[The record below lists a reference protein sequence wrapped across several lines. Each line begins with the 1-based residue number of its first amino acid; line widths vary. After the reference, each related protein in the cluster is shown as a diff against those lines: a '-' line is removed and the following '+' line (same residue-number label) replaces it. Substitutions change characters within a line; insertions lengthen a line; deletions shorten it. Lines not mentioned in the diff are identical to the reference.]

1 MRLMRRSGLYWF
13 CQSGF
18 LLLSVIGLAG
28 CGGGGSDNTPAP
40 QPTPQ
45 NAAPVPGS
53 NTFQLNEDSN
63 LQAQLGA
70 TDADNDTLSYQLT
83 GQSQAQGVVT
93 LQSDGR
99 FTYQPTADF
108 AGEAGFTFTV
118 SDGKNPPV
126 AGNAKL
132 TVQNINDLPQAALQ
146 QFAGVEDTAATF
158 QLKATDVDQDP
169 LTFTLQSVNP
179 VNAGVLVSPAGSISL
194 KPLAN
199 LHGKIALQ
207 LQVTD
212 GKSAAVAFNAEITLS
227 AVNDAPTLT
236 VTALPAL
243 LDAGQSYALTVTAE
257 DVDGDVVTVSNAQ
270 PELFRLDRNQTNTSL
285 QVLARTEAVETEFL
299 LQATDPQGATAQYK
313 QKVLLAIPNGN
324 GMGRTLVGPVQSNR
338 LNLVIVGDGF
348 TAAEQQKLR
357 DAAMKFS
364 QVFFDSKEI
373 GTHRDGW
380 SLHVLDAVSA
390 QSGADDPSTNTLVD
404 TLFDGNFGC
413 AGVDRL
419 YCVNS
424 SKVFS
429 YVFQH
434 YPQFDFVL
442 VAGNS
447 TKYGGAGGSI
457 STFTLHPSATDVA
470 IHELGHTFAR
480 LADEYVDEA
489 SAPIYLPYYCET
501 CYANITRLT
510 DLTQVKWRHWFSDP
524 AKVPT
529 QPGQAGVGL
538 FEGGYYHSKGFYRP
552 KDNSFML
559 ELGKPVGEI
568 NGEAWVNQLYQT
580 IGMYHSQQPAQ
591 PQVLQARGQ
600 NQQFALELSVGSAQ
614 QQVQW
619 YLNGQLLPQFD
630 NKTSISCCQ
639 DQQQNYQLKAVVTD
653 ISGLIKAPAL
663 VSKEVEWHVQIQ

>member
-1 MRLMRRSGLYWF
+1 MRLQGLRWF
-13 CQSGF
+13 YHAGF
-18 LLLSVIGLAG
+18 LFFSAIGLAG
-28 CGGGGSDNTPAP
+28 CGGGGSDSTATP

-53 NTFQLNEDSN
+53 NTFQLNEDSS

-70 TDADNDTLSYQLT
+70 TDVDNDPLSYQLSS
-83 GQSQAQGVVT
+83 QSQAQGVVS

-126 AGNAKL
+126 AGNARL
-132 TVQNINDLPQAALQ
+132 TVQNINDLPQVALQ
-146 QFAGVEDTAATF
+146 QFAGVEDTPATF
-158 QLKATDVDQDP
+158 QLKATDADQDP

-179 VNAGVLVSPAGSISL
+179 VNAGVVVNPAGSISL
-194 KPLAN
+194 KPAAN
-199 LHGKIALQ
+199 LNGKIALQ

-212 GKSAAVAFNAEITLS
+212 GKSAAAGFNAEITLA

-243 LDAGQSYALTVTAE
+243 LDAGQSYALNFSAE
-257 DVDGDVVTVSNAQ
+257 DVDGDMVTVSNAQ
-270 PELFRLDRNQTNTSL
+270 PQLFRLDRSQTNTSL
-285 QVLARTEAVETEFL
+285 QVLARTEALETELL
-299 LQATDPQGATAQYK
+299 LQATDPQGATAEYK
-313 QKVLLAIPNGN
+313 QKVLLAIQNSN

-348 TAAEQQKLR
+348 TATEQQKLR
-357 DAAMKFS
+357 DAAVKFS
-364 QVFFDSKEI
+364 QVFFNSKEI

-413 AGVDRL
+413 AGIDRL

-424 SKVFS
+424 SKVFN

-447 TKYGGAGGSI
+447 TKYGGAGGAI
-457 STFTLHPSATDVA
+457 STFTLHQSATDVA

-480 LADEYVDEA
+480 LADEYVDDA
-489 SAPIYLPYYCET
+489 NAHLYLPGYCES
-501 CYANITRLT
+501 CYANITQLT

-529 QPGQAGVGL
+529 LPGQAGVGL

-591 PQVLQARGQ
+591 PQVVQLRGQ
-600 NQQFALELSVGSAQ
+600 SQQFTLELSVGSAQ

-639 DQQQNYQLKAVVTD
+639 DQQQDYQLKAVVTD

>member
-1 MRLMRRSGLYWF
+1 MRRSELRWLR
-13 CQSGF
+13 QSGF
-18 LLLSVIGLAG
+18 FLFSVIGLAG
-28 CGGGGSDNTPAP
+28 CGGGGSDSPPAP

-45 NAAPVPGS
+45 NVAPVPGS
-53 NTFQLNEDSN
+53 NTFQLNEDSS

-70 TDADNDTLSYQLT
+70 TDADNDALSYQLT
-83 GQSQAQGVVT
+83 SQTQAQGVVT
-93 LQSDGR
+93 LQNDGR
-99 FTYQPTADF
+99 FTYQPSANF
-108 AGEAGFTFTV
+108 AGEASFTFTV

-158 QLKATDVDQDP
+158 QLKATDVDQDT
-169 LTFTLQSVNP
+169 LTFSLQSVSP
-179 VNAGVLVSPAGSISL
+179 ANAGVTVSPAGSISL
-194 KPLAN
+194 KPAAN
-199 LHGKIALQ
+199 FNGKIALQ

-212 GKSAAVAFNAEITLS
+212 GKSAAVAFVADITLT
-227 AVNDAPTLT
+227 AVNDAPVLT
-236 VTALPAL
+236 VTPLPAL
-243 LDAGQSYALTVTAE
+243 LDAGQSYTLTYTAE

-270 PELFRLDRNQTNTSL
+270 PELFRLDRSQANASL
-285 QVLARTEAVETEFL
+285 QVLARTDALDTEL
-299 LQATDPQGATAQYK
+299 VLQATDPQGATTQYK
-313 QKVLLAIPNGN
+313 QKVLLAIPASN
-324 GMGRTLVGPVQSNR
+324 GMGRTIVGPVQSNR

-348 TAAEQQKLR
+348 TATEQQKLR
-357 DAAMKFS
+357 DAAVKFS
-364 QVFFDSKEI
+364 QVFFTSKEI

-413 AGVDRL
+413 AGIDRL

-424 SKVFS
+424 SKVFN

-447 TKYGGAGGSI
+447 TKYGGAGGAI
-457 STFTLHPSATDVA
+457 STFTLHQSATDVA
-470 IHELGHTFAR
+470 IHELGHSFAR
-480 LADEYVDEA
+480 LADEYVDDA
-489 SAPIYLPYYCET
+489 NAHLYLPGYCES
-501 CYANITRLT
+501 CYANITQLT
-510 DLTQVKWRHWFSDP
+510 DLSQVKWRHWFNDP

-529 QPGQAGVGL
+529 LPGQAGVGL

-580 IGMYHSQQPAQ
+580 IGMFHSQQPQ
-591 PQVLQARGQ
+591 QSQVVQARGQ
-600 NQQFALELSVGSAQ
+600 SQQFALKLSIGSAQ

-619 YLNGQLLPQFD
+619 WLNGQLFPQFD
-630 NKTSISCCQ
+630 NQTSISCCQ

-663 VSKEVEWHVQIQ
+663 VSKEVQWHVQIQ